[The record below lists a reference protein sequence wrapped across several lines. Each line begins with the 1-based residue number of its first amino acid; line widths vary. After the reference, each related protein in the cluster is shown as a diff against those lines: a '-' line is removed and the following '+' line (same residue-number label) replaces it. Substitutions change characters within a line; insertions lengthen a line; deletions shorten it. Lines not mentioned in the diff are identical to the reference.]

1 MGALS
6 GIDLNSLIEAH
17 DVRYLVEF
25 GTGEGEDA
33 AYAAGFPFDHIYSLE
48 GSHRLAIQAAFRH
61 SSNQKMTF
69 IHGKGERG
77 WRQVYPEIP
86 AEMPVLF
93 LIDGDQAASDLAAI
107 VKYRD
112 TRRDLFLV
120 EGGDLSE
127 LHALFGTGHRLSM
140 PATGLFC
147 AAPAGP

>member
-6 GIDLNSLIEAH
+6 AIDLNGLIEVH

-25 GTGEGEDA
+25 GTGEGGDA
-33 AYAAGFPFDHIYSLE
+33 AYAADFAFDHIYSLE

-77 WRQVYPEIP
+77 WRQVHPEIP
-86 AEMPVLF
+86 AEMPILF
-93 LIDGDQAASDLAAI
+93 LLDGDQAEQDLAAI
-107 VKYRD
+107 AKYRD

-120 EGGDLSE
+120 EGGDLSV
-127 LHALFGTGHRLSM
+127 LHPLFGGTHSLSM
-140 PATGLFC
+140 PAAGLFC
-147 AAPAGP
+147 AAPAP